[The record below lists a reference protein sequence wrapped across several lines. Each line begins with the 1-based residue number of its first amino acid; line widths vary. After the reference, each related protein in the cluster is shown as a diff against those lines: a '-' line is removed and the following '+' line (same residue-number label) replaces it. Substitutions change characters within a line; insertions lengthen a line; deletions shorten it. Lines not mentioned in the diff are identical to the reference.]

1 MRHPKD
7 QDPVA
12 RLEAEEERWRKED
25 LARAVAKSPLRRT
38 EFHTDSGI
46 PVPDLLTP
54 ADIGQ
59 PSEREMEKY
68 ERDLGFPGRFPFTRG
83 PRASMYRGRLWTM
96 RQFAGF
102 GSPEDTNQRFKYL
115 LEHGVT
121 GLSTAFDMPALM
133 GYDADHPLARGEVGK
148 EGVAVSTLKD
158 FEILYGGIP
167 LDRVTTSMT
176 INASAIFALACYV
189 AVAEKQ
195 GVSQAELGGTIQ
207 NDVLKEY
214 IAQKEWVVGPRPATR
229 IVVDMIEYTA
239 KHMPKWHPVSISGYH
254 IREAGAT
261 AIQELAFTVADGFG
275 YVEECVKRGMDVDE
289 FAPRLSFFWDV
300 HNDFFEEIAKFRAA
314 RRIYAHVMR
323 DKFGAKKPISMTLR
337 THAQTAGVSLT
348 AQQPYNNVVRVA
360 LQGLAAVLGG
370 TQSLHTNSLDE
381 TYALPTEESV
391 RIALRTQ
398 QIIAYESGVDRAVDP
413 LAGSYFV
420 EYLTDETEERALA
433 IIDKIEKMGGII
445 RAIEEG
451 YPQPSIAA

>member
-1 MRHPKD
+1 MRRPKDD
-7 QDPVA
+7 QDPLA
-12 RLEAEEERWRKED
+12 RLEAGKEQWRKQD
-25 LARAVAKSPLRRT
+25 LAGSIVKIPLRRA

-46 PVPDLLTP
+46 PIPDVLTP
-54 ADIGQ
+54 GDVGQ

-102 GSPEDTNQRFKYL
+102 GSPEDSNQRFKYL

-133 GYDADHPLARGEVGK
+133 GYDADHPMALGEVGR

-158 FEILYGGIP
+158 FEVLFEGIP

-176 INASAIFALACYV
+176 INATAIFALACYV
-189 AVAEKQ
+189 AAAEKQ
-195 GVSQAELGGTIQ
+195 GVSQDKLGGTIQ

-229 IVVDMIEYTA
+229 IVVDMIAYTA

-261 AIQELAFTVADGFG
+261 AVQEMAFTLADGFG
-275 YVEECVKRGMDVDE
+275 YVEECRKRGMDVDD
-289 FAPRLSFFWDV
+289 FAARLSFFWDV

-314 RRIYAHVMR
+314 RRIYAHTMR
-323 DKFGAKKPISMTLR
+323 DRFGAK
-337 THAQTAGVSLT
+337 
-348 AQQPYNNVVRVA
+348 
-360 LQGLAAVLGG
+360 
-370 TQSLHTNSLDE
+370 
-381 TYALPTEESV
+381 LPS
-391 RIALRTQ
+391 A
-398 QIIAYESGVDRAVDP
+398 
-413 LAGSYFV
+413 
-420 EYLTDETEERALA
+420 
-433 IIDKIEKMGGII
+433 
-445 RAIEEG
+445 
-451 YPQPSIAA
+451 